1 DLTGIGVDKNK
12 TPVKDTDDADV
23 APDQKPA
30 IELKKL
36 QHLEDSNGD
45 GDADAGEKVSYEFVG
60 ANTGNVTLHN
70 IKLSDQKLTD
80 AGVQIHAPADFT
92 ATLAPGESVTYASG
106 TYKVTEAEAATGLVK
121 NSADITGTPGTGPD
135 VTDEDAVELPS
146 APTPAPVKQI
156 TPNKPATILA
166 GFAPAGEGDTTM
178 QTGMGI
184 GAGVLAVLGA
194 LFGIKAWRSR
204 KPLAATSDAPSEQ

>member
-1 DLTGIGVDKNK
+1 
-12 TPVKDTDDADV
+12 DTDDADV

-60 ANTGNVTLHN
+60 TNTGNVTLHN

-106 TYKVTEAEAATGLVK
+106 TYKVTEAEAATGLVT

-146 APTPAPVKQI
+146 APASVKQV

-166 GFAPAGEGDTTM
+166 GFAPAGDGDTTL
-178 QTGMGI
+178 QTGLGL
-184 GAGVLAVLGA
+184 GAGILALLGA
-194 LFGIKAWRSR
+194 VFGIKAWRSR
-204 KPLAATSDAPSEQ
+204 KPLAAASDSSTEQ